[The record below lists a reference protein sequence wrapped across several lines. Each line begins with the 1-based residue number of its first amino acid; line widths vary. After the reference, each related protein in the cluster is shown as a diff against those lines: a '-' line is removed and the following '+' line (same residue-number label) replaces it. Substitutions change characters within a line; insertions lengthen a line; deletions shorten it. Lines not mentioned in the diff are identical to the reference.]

1 MFVFRSLVTGF
12 AAACFVLIAMIE
24 PPARVSEPRVDHEAR
39 VVLPTST
46 RPHVRE
52 HAPTL
57 IDVAPA
63 IAGSELASL
72 VRLEP
77 GEHVATVDD
86 VAVENDLAA
95 GAAIAAHGRSFV
107 DLAVTGPTGTRRVLL
122 LLH

>member
-12 AAACFVLIAMIE
+12 AAACFVLLAMYR
-24 PPARVSEPRVDHEAR
+24 PPVVEQPVAHEAR
-39 VVLPTST
+39 VVLPA
-46 RPHVRE
+46 RPQHT
-52 HAPTL
+52 PTL
-57 IDVAPA
+57 IDVSPA

-77 GEHVATVDD
+77 GEHVETVDD
-86 VAVENDLAA
+86 VAVDSDLAA